1 MCVWIC
7 NRIIKVCTSYTKY
20 IALIQPYA
28 CNGCHDLSMMIYNLD
43 DFMTLDTEGAD
54 YRCFVW
60 NMSKSNAINMLKNN
74 SKLDYKDTYEYGF

>member
-1 MCVWIC
+1 
-7 NRIIKVCTSYTKY
+7 
-20 IALIQPYA
+20 
-28 CNGCHDLSMMIYNLD
+28 MMIYNLD